1 MKVALTFPG
10 CHRRGGVERVMVE
23 CANFLHAQGHEVTVY
38 ASEWDAGVLD
48 LDVKHRHVPA
58 GRRHPLLRLLSFN
71 RLAPRALRQAGATPE
86 VVGAFGILAAEDA
99 VVWVQAVHRAW
110 MEVSCRRSLLG
121 RLKQRCNLY
130 HPLVLALERR
140 VYGGRRYRKLIAL
153 SEQVKADLMRFYG
166 VPEED
171 IVLIPNGFAPS
182 EFNVPRAARHRAGM
196 RERLGY
202 GPNDRVV
209 IFVANELE
217 RKGFGP
223 LLRAL
228 ASLQDSR
235 VRLLAVGRLNARA
248 YEAEIARLGMAGHVR
263 FAGPSADV
271 ASFYAAADVFAL
283 PTQYEAWGLVITE
296 AMACGLPVLT
306 SRLAGAAVAVQEG
319 VSGSLLD
326 DPSDVGEI
334 AAKIRPLL
342 DGRHAPADDIADSVA
357 EYAWPQILRRY
368 EAVLQQCASSA
379 PVRSVE
385 ARRGGPL

>member
-10 CHRRGGVERVMVE
+10 CHRRGGVERVLVE
-23 CANFLHAQGHEVTVY
+23 CASFLHARGHEVTVY
-38 ASEWDAGVLD
+38 ASDWDADVLD
-48 LDVKHRHVPA
+48 PDIKHCHVPA
-58 GRRHPLLRLLSFN
+58 GKRHPLLRLLSFD
-71 RLAPRALRQAGATPE
+71 RLAPRAIRRAGVPPD
-86 VVGAFGILAAEDA
+86 VVGAFGILSADGA

-110 MEVSCRRSLLG
+110 MEVSRRRSLAG

-153 SEQVKADLMRFYG
+153 SEQVKADLMGFYA

-171 IVLIPNGFAPS
+171 IVLIPNGFAPG
-182 EFNVPRAARHRAGM
+182 EFNVPRAARQRAEM
-196 RERLGY
+196 RARLGY
-202 GPNDRVV
+202 GPDERVV

-228 ASLQDSR
+228 ASLKDGR
-235 VRLLAVGRLNARA
+235 VRLLAVGRLNAGI
-248 YEAEIARLGMAGHVR
+248 YEAEIVRLGMAGHVR
-263 FAGPSADV
+263 FAGPSDDV

-319 VSGSLLD
+319 ANGALLD
-326 DPSDVGEI
+326 DPGDVGEI

-342 DGRHAPADDIADSVA
+342 DGRHAPAEDIAASVA
-357 EYAWPQILRRY
+357 EYAWPQVLRRY